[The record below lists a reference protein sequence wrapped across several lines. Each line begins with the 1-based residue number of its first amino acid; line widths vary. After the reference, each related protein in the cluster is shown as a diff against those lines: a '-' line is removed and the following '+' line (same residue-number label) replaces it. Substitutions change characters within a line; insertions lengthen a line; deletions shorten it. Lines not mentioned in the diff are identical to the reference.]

1 MLDGCPSKTP
11 TRRGY
16 EHKCMMQGCVSRF
29 GPGDET
35 RDRPHPIAGPGS
47 ERAQA
52 LYRGNRAR
60 PLARPLPHNPSLL
73 GGERIFLSKRGRTFC
88 RYFLRGRGSRCTFLL
103 HTPVALLRPP
113 IVQSGI
119 YEQASGIFLAYFAH
133 EGSGFDTVLMQGL

>member
-1 MLDGCPSKTP
+1 
-11 TRRGY
+11 
-16 EHKCMMQGCVSRF
+16 MQGCVSRF

-73 GGERIFLSKRGRTFC
+73 GGERIFHLKRGRE
-88 RYFLRGRGSRCTFLL
+88 RALPLLPAGQGVPL
-103 HTPVALLRPP
+103 HTSVALLQPP
-113 IVQSGI
+113 TVQSGI

>member
-1 MLDGCPSKTP
+1 
-11 TRRGY
+11 
-16 EHKCMMQGCVSRF
+16 MQGCVSRF

-35 RDRPHPIAGPGS
+35 RDRPHPVAGPGS

-60 PLARPLPHNPSLL
+60 PLARSLPPNPSLL
-73 GGERIFLSKRGRTFC
+73 GGERISHLKRGRE
-88 RYFLRGRGSRCTFLL
+88 RALPLLPAGQGGLL
-103 HTPVALLRPP
+103 HTPVALFRPP